1 MTNMVSKESGS
12 LARTRKFLFF
22 GGKGGVGKTTMAS
35 STAVWLADNGYNTLL
50 VATDPTV
57 SLSEA
62 FRQRIDEIEP
72 TRIEGIE
79 NLHGLNIDPKK
90 APGVFQRRLE
100 GMTKEIPSAFGKDT
114 FSTPCAEE
122 MAAFDQFVSY
132 LQDNK
137 YERIVFDTA
146 PTGHTLRELSMPFD
160 WSSYMAEQIE
170 NRKGLAA
177 SLGWDDS
184 GETLAIL
191 RREKERYDSA
201 INTLSNGKISA
212 FTLVLLPEKLPVEET
227 ARAIKDLAV
236 FGINVPALIVNEVI
250 PPGSIEGNP
259 FLRKRRINQ
268 EKYIMEIEERFKDRI
283 FKQVPLL
290 ESDICGLETLRQ
302 VASHLYGDD

>member
-1 MTNMVSKESGS
+1 MTNMVSIESGS